1 MEAPG
6 SQGSTPVPRTRAG
19 LAILLMLA
27 HAGLVM
33 LTILIAAQALNEQD
47 YLVSR
52 CRYHNLDCSNPGRT
66 VGAPVAI
73 GVSLALV
80 LLDIVLVV
88 WRIRKGRWTFPIP
101 SLFCVAQVAV
111 IEALGFVADP

>member
-1 MEAPG
+1 MDAPR
-6 SQGSTPVPRTRAG
+6 SQSDTPVPRRRAN
-19 LAILLMLA
+19 LAILLLLV

-33 LTILIAAQALNEQD
+33 FTGLMAAQILSEQD

-73 GVSLALV
+73 GVSLALM

-88 WRIRKGRWTFPIP
+88 WRIRKGRWTLLIP
-101 SLFCVAQVAV
+101 LLFCVAQVAV
-111 IEALGFVADP
+111 IEALGFVANP